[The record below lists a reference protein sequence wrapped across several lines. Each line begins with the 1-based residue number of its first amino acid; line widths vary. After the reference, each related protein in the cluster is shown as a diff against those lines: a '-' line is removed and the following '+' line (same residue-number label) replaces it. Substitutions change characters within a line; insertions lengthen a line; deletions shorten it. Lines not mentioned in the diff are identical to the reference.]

1 MLSRAGLNALRTGAR
16 SLATDAKK
24 AAPSV
29 GQITQ
34 IIGAVVDVQFKDNLP
49 PILNALEIKNTT
61 DNIRIVL
68 EVAQHLGENTV
79 RTIAMEATDGLV
91 RGQECVDTGNPI
103 MVRFLLFIYEE
114 LHSVTTESS

>member
-1 MLSRAGLNALRTGAR
+1 MLSRVGLSAMRGAR

-24 AAPSV
+24 ASGSV

-49 PILNALEIKNTT
+49 PILNALEIKTQDNT
-61 DNIRIVL
+61 RIVL

-79 RTIAMEATDGLV
+79 RTIAMEGTDGLV

-103 MVRFLLFIYEE
+103 MVRALEIGVMVV
-114 LHSVTTESS
+114 SKA